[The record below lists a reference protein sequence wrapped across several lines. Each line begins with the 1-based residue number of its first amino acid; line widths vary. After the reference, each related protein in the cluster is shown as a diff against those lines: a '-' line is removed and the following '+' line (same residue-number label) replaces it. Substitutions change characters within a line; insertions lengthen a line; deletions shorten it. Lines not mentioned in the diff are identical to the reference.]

1 MIGAFEHTLR
11 PAIFCFIGFLLFVF
25 TLFLL
30 APLPASAQSTCHLI
44 TTANASQV
52 PAGYGIPFNVLTS
65 AREMLIRASCA
76 STSVTVDVGVG
87 NNLHYIYKQGYQW
100 RNNAWAQYTLTGSNA
115 AADWIV
121 GSGRATPSPA
131 PQMSLQSPTGLSPT
145 SASRAPTG
153 SSPISASGPET
164 SGSAAAA
171 TRPARPHT
179 GSCKGSEVGVGKKI
193 RLGSSKVQ

>member
-121 GSGRATPSPA
+121 GSGRATLTRTSNELAEPNWFVA
-131 PQMSLQSPTGLSPT
+131 YLCQQSPNWFVAYLCQWTGNQWKCGC
-145 SASRAPTG
+145 RD
-153 SSPISASGPET
+153 
-164 SGSAAAA
+164 
-171 TRPARPHT
+171 
-179 GSCKGSEVGVGKKI
+179 
-193 RLGSSKVQ
+193 